1 MTIFLLFT
9 HFSNKKKI
17 RVEVLSN
24 KNVGEFGPSLPSPPV
39 FKDDETLR
47 DFLTL
52 KRKTMTIMCN
62 RHSCYLTLFFY
73 LVINAENAALKSD
86 KFCIPNNKARLGL
99 LSSHIETAFSFSTPQ
114 VMRSA
119 STNRLLSSSSKFN
132 KSAPLK
138 KNGGKEEEEDGLV
151 KRRPKSVNN
160 NKSTHHLQNH
170 GGGSRL
176 LREAI
181 LDEEKRRVV
190 IMASTDIPPMPSVS
204 RSTILQD
211 FKKGFSR
218 KKATSNSS
226 SLSPSQEQKKVLRK
240 SSQLKISS
248 IPEDSVANNTNTP
261 KKSNGKSSFF
271 C

>member
-1 MTIFLLFT
+1 MQYFNLLL
-9 HFSNKKKI
+9 N
-17 RVEVLSN
+17 
-24 KNVGEFGPSLPSPPV
+24 
-39 FKDDETLR
+39 
-47 DFLTL
+47 
-52 KRKTMTIMCN
+52 C
-62 RHSCYLTLFFY
+62 FFY
-73 LVINAENAALKSD
+73 VVINAENAALKSD

-99 LSSHIETAFSFSTPQ
+99 LSSHIETGLLFNTPQ
-114 VMRSA
+114 VIRSV
-119 STNRLLSSSSKFN
+119 STNRLLSTSNKFN
-132 KSAPLK
+132 KSAPLR
-138 KNGGKEEEEDGLV
+138 KNGQDEHEEDGLV

-170 GGGSRL
+170 GGSRL

-218 KKATSNSS
+218 KKTTSNSS

-240 SSQLKISS
+240 SSQLKITS
-248 IPEDSVANNTNTP
+248 IPEDSVAGNDI
-261 KKSNGKSSFF
+261 KKLNGKSCSY
-271 C
+271 